1 MEVDRAKVLEALN
14 AYRAHIASQIRKNME
29 LYVEY
34 VLEQLPLDQDW
45 TDEEI
50 NDARVQFLEERLGIG
65 EFMEGVRFPE
75 DVLTHWDEIAQLSGL
90 DGTIRRDPANGA
102 GILEAYVSH
111 IEEALRENS
120 HEELRDTIKFPAELR
135 VVAEEVHGLIGP
147 GIPYHN
153 HQQLTFWSLTMDA
166 SRVKSPEELEDET
179 CLNGW
184 DPQR

>member
-1 MEVDRAKVLEALN
+1 MEADRAKLD

-34 VLEQLPLDQDW
+34 VLEQLPLDQNW

-50 NDARVQFLEERLGIG
+50 NDARMQFLEERLGIG

-75 DVLTHWDEIAQLSGL
+75 DVLTHWHKIAQLSGL
-90 DGTIRRDPANGA
+90 DGTICRDLDDGA
-102 GILEAYVSH
+102 GVLEAYVSY

-120 HEELRDTIKFPAELR
+120 HEDIRDMIKFPAELR

-153 HQQLTFWSLTMDA
+153 H
-166 SRVKSPEELEDET
+166 
-179 CLNGW
+179 
-184 DPQR
+184 